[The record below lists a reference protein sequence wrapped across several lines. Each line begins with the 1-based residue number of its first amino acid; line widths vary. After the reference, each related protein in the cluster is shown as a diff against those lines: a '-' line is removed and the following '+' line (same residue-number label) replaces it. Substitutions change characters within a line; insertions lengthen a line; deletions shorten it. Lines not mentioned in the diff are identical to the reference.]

1 MKLWKRNAIAA
12 AIVLLVCGAVY
23 VNWNYAQDAAVARNL
38 GEAALVGS
46 RQDPLV
52 PETASVTGEEDKAQA
67 APSAADPVG
76 GEKGDYF
83 SAARLNRQQAR
94 DNALSLLQEAAADEK
109 AEQSSVD
116 QANIAIQTMASYTM
130 TEAQIENL
138 VTAKGYADCVA
149 FLDEDGVSVVVAP
162 LEGGMTDT
170 DAARIGEIVKEQTGL
185 RADQIKIIESA
196 S

>member
-23 VNWNYAQDAAVARNL
+23 VNWNYTQDTAAARNL

-46 RQDPLV
+46 RQDPLAA
-52 PETASVTGEEDKAQA
+52 PADTETAEEAKPEEAGA
-67 APSAADPVG
+67 ESAAETG
-76 GEKGDYF
+76 SDYF
-83 SAARLNRQQAR
+83 STARLNRQQAR

-109 AEQSSVD
+109 ADQASVD
-116 QANIAIQTMASYTM
+116 QANVAIQTMASYTM

-149 FLDEDGVSVVVAP
+149 FLEDGNVSVVVSA
-162 LEGGMTDT
+162 LENGMTDT

-185 RADQIKIIESA
+185 RADQIKIIEA
-196 S
+196 E